1 MKQFLYTLQV
11 LAFICLFGSAAS
23 YRGAAR
29 VSQVK
34 IPPMSKPLT
43 TQEQQWAN
51 RAWYGI
57 NELEPYLAASD
68 SLQCFGNFAQLLV
81 KGGIAVCKLNGPY
94 RFTTHIEP
102 EDPSI
107 EPNKYQRGEE
117 KIAELVFKYRLL
129 PKALKPIMDE
139 DPRALM
145 TLIGLSPLQKWTV
158 AKRLGRMLEEENAM
172 NSQSFP
178 SNPSKITVPSGS
190 PSKKAAKDT
199 KNIRK
204 WWKKAQPK
212 STRKGRISSFE
223 RRADLDDEEG
233 VGLVVAYIIRQAF
246 GDLLDFLDD
255 DPSYGLDPDKDD
267 IPRNFLSDTT
277 EWKKYPAIFKGDLPV
292 SIQEANFYAARKI
305 LHPSKDGKN

>member
-1 MKQFLYTLQV
+1 
-11 LAFICLFGSAAS
+11 
-23 YRGAAR
+23 
-29 VSQVK
+29 
-34 IPPMSKPLT
+34 
-43 TQEQQWAN
+43 
-51 RAWYGI
+51 
-57 NELEPYLAASD
+57 
-68 SLQCFGNFAQLLV
+68 
-81 KGGIAVCKLNGPY
+81 
-94 RFTTHIEP
+94 
-102 EDPSI
+102 
-107 EPNKYQRGEE
+107 
-117 KIAELVFKYRLL
+117 
-129 PKALKPIMDE
+129 MDE

-145 TLIGLSPLQKWTV
+145 TLIGLSPLRKCIV

-172 NSQSFP
+172 NSQNFP

-199 KNIRK
+199 KNIEK

-212 STRKGRISSFE
+212 PTRKGRISSFE

-255 DPSYGLDPDKDD
+255 DPSYGLDPDKDG

-305 LHPSKDGKN
+305 LHPSKDSKN